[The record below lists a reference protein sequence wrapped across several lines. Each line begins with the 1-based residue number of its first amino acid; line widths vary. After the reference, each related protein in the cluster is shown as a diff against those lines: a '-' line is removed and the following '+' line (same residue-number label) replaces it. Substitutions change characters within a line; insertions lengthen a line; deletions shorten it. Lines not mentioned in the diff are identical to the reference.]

1 MWSTMITKPDCT
13 PALEICKSN
22 VLTFPNTRVEGE
34 GGGPDRKPNPFLDL
48 PNLCSGLD
56 FPPHREVSVSTLNVC
71 HGVSDWSLILSV

>member
-1 MWSTMITKPDCT
+1 MITKPDCT

-48 PNLCSGLD
+48 PNLCSVLD
-56 FPPHREVSVSTLNVC
+56 YSSSAIPTSQRGVSVYLERVSW
-71 HGVSDWSLILSV
+71 GV